1 MKNICLICLVFS
13 MATPLFADDDR
24 QHTAHEHG
32 AAALAIAQDQNT
44 VLLELNSPAF
54 NIFGFEHKPS
64 NQTDKDRVV
73 ASVAQFQRGH
83 EIFLFP
89 EAAKCSVRATDIH
102 SSLLDEKHEEHE
114 EHEEHDESDEHES
127 EHSNVQVV
135 WTATCEHP
143 SQLSKIDIK
152 LFSLFANLTDLDVDY
167 LMDTGQGAAELNPR
181 VTSISFK

>member
-32 AAALAIAQDQNT
+32 AATLGIAQDQNT

-64 NQTDKDRVV
+64 NQTDKDLVA
-73 ASVAQFQRGH
+73 ASVAQLQRGH

-89 EAAKCSVRATDIH
+89 EAAKCSVRAMDIH
-102 SSLLDEKHEEHE
+102 SSLLDEEHE
-114 EHEEHDESDEHES
+114 EPDEHES
-127 EHSNVQVV
+127 EHSNVQVA

-143 SQLSKIDIK
+143 SQLSSIDIK
-152 LFSLFANLTDLDVDY
+152 LFSFFANLTDLDVDY
-167 LMDTGQGAAELNPR
+167 LMDAGQGAAELNPT
-181 VTSISFK
+181 VSSLSF